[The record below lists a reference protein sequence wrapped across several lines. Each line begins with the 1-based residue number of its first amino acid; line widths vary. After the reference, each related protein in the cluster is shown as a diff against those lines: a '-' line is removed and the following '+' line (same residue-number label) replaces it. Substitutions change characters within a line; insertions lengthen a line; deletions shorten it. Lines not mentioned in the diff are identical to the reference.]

1 MIGGLKQPNSRY
13 SSFDG
18 PLYSGFHELTANPK
32 IDAVFAINDPTA
44 IGADLAVKQ
53 AKRAD
58 IKLIASVDGA
68 PDAEVALKD
77 PKNLVGVTT
86 AQNPYKMASEGS
98 DWRDNPVTQIKWTLN
113 YMDERYGSPCS
124 AQSFWESHNWY

>member
-1 MIGGLKQPNSRY
+1 MSNL
-13 SSFDG
+13 
-18 PLYSGFHELTANPK
+18 LTANPK

-86 AQNPYKMASEGS
+86 AQNPYKMASEGI
-98 DWRDNPVTQIKWTLN
+98 RIGYEIMNGKKP
-113 YMDERYGSPCS
+113 
-124 AQSFWESHNWY
+124 AQSTILLPTPPITKDNVKTYVGWTKN